1 MTDKPDFSF
10 ATPPASIADSVS
22 SLPPNRNWR
31 FATECATVEN
41 PSLDLKDQHGSSSVP
56 IYQTATFKGMN
67 GQFDYTRSG
76 NPTRSFLEHHL
87 RKISGSATA
96 HAVSSGMAALDVILR
111 VVKPGDTVLA
121 GDDLYGGTN
130 RLLGYIGTDGGVDVQ
145 HCDTTNPQALKPHLE
160 KGNKVTMVLLE
171 SPTNPML
178 KIADIRAIVEVVR
191 SGAPDALIVLDNTM
205 MSPYL
210 QRPLELGV
218 DIVYDSGTKYL
229 SGHHDLMAGVITT
242 RTEEIGKRMA
252 WFPNAMG
259 NALSPFDSFLLLR
272 GLKTLPLRLD
282 KQQASSH
289 LIASYLH
296 TLGFLVHYPGLPSD
310 PGYEL
315 HNSQASGAGA
325 VMSFETGDIALSEA
339 IVGGTR
345 VWGISV
351 SFGAVNSL
359 ISMPCLMS
367 HASIPAHLRAERGLP
382 EHLIRLCV
390 GIEDP
395 HDLLDDLEASLVN
408 AGAIRSVSTSDSSR
422 PLTPPASDSASDI
435 HSNWAVDRARQFE
448 RVRPSNS
455 TAGVEGQLAELN
467 VDDAARLAG
476 DESQKEEILV
486 SAPGKVILFGEH
498 AVVHGVTGIA
508 ASVDLR
514 CYALLSP
521 TATTTTSSSLSST
534 NITISL
540 TDLNFTQS
548 WPVDSLPWSLAPDW
562 TEASIPESLC
572 PTLLAEIERIAGQG
586 GNGGEREKVATMAFL
601 YLLVLLSK
609 GKPSEPFELT
619 ARSALPMGAGLGSS
633 AALST
638 SLALVFLLHFSHL
651 SPTTTGRESTIPTA
665 DTEVIDKWAFLAEKV
680 IHGNPSG
687 IDNAV
692 STRGGAVAFKRKIEG
707 KQEGG
712 MEAIKSFTSIRFL
725 ITDSRIGRDTRSL
738 VAGVNARLI
747 QEPEVIVPL
756 LEAIQQIADE
766 AIRCL
771 KDSEMERAV
780 MIDRLQNLVS
790 ENHAHLAAL
799 GVSHPSLE
807 EIIRIGADKPFE
819 LRTKLTGAG
828 GGGCAVTLVPDDFST
843 ETLQALMETLV
854 QSSFAPYI
862 ARVGGSGVG
871 FLSSTKAD
879 PEDGENRL
887 KDGLETV
894 IRTAR
899 YLSGF
904 NT

>member
-1 MTDKPDFSF
+1 
-10 ATPPASIADSVS
+10 
-22 SLPPNRNWR
+22 
-31 FATECATVEN
+31 
-41 PSLDLKDQHGSSSVP
+41 
-56 IYQTATFKGMN
+56 
-67 GQFDYTRSG
+67 
-76 NPTRSFLEHHL
+76 
-87 RKISGSATA
+87 
-96 HAVSSGMAALDVILR
+96 
-111 VVKPGDTVLA
+111 
-121 GDDLYGGTN
+121 
-130 RLLGYIGTDGGVDVQ
+130 
-145 HCDTTNPQALKPHLE
+145 
-160 KGNKVTMVLLE
+160 
-171 SPTNPML
+171 
-178 KIADIRAIVEVVR
+178 
-191 SGAPDALIVLDNTM
+191 
-205 MSPYL
+205 
-210 QRPLELGV
+210 
-218 DIVYDSGTKYL
+218 
-229 SGHHDLMAGVITT
+229 
-242 RTEEIGKRMA
+242 
-252 WFPNAMG
+252 
-259 NALSPFDSFLLLR
+259 
-272 GLKTLPLRLD
+272 
-282 KQQASSH
+282 
-289 LIASYLH
+289 
-296 TLGFLVHYPGLPSD
+296 
-310 PGYEL
+310 
-315 HNSQASGAGA
+315 
-325 VMSFETGDIALSEA
+325 
-339 IVGGTR
+339 
-345 VWGISV
+345 
-351 SFGAVNSL
+351 
-359 ISMPCLMS
+359 
-367 HASIPAHLRAERGLP
+367 
-382 EHLIRLCV
+382 
-390 GIEDP
+390 
-395 HDLLDDLEASLVN
+395 
-408 AGAIRSVSTSDSSR
+408 
-422 PLTPPASDSASDI
+422 
-435 HSNWAVDRARQFE
+435 
-448 RVRPSNS
+448 
-455 TAGVEGQLAELN
+455 
-467 VDDAARLAG
+467 
-476 DESQKEEILV
+476 
-486 SAPGKVILFGEH
+486 
-498 AVVHGVTGIA
+498 
-508 ASVDLR
+508 
-514 CYALLSP
+514 
-521 TATTTTSSSLSST
+521 
-534 NITISL
+534 
-540 TDLNFTQS
+540 
-548 WPVDSLPWSLAPDW
+548 
-562 TEASIPESLC
+562 
-572 PTLLAEIERIAGQG
+572 
-586 GNGGEREKVATMAFL
+586 MAFL

-887 KDGLETV
+887 KDGLVGTEIDELDRWALKTG
-894 IRTAR
+894 RWSFA
-899 YLSGF
+899 
-904 NT
+904 